1 MLSQTVEDYIKVI
14 YKYQV
19 EEGSPTVSTKD
30 IAEALEISAASVTS
44 MIKRISKMGLA
55 EYKSYQG
62 VKLTEAGKK
71 VALEIIR
78 HHRLLELYLSEIMGY
93 SWDEVHDEA
102 EHLEHHIS
110 EQFEDTISEML
121 GHPQY
126 DPHGDPIP
134 AKNGELPPLD
144 SDLLTEVGENKSY
157 IIKRITDQNPELLRY
172 LGELGLKPN
181 AEIDL
186 LSQAPFKGPVSLR
199 LNDEKV
205 IIGYEVASHIH
216 VVEKGN

>member
-14 YKYQV
+14 YRYQV
-19 EEGSPTVSTKD
+19 EDGKETVSTKD
-30 IAEALEISAASVTS
+30 ISEALDISAASVTS
-44 MIKRISKMGLA
+44 MIKRIAKMGLA
-55 EYKSYQG
+55 EYKSHQG
-62 VKLTEAGKK
+62 VKLTDAGKK
-71 VALEIIR
+71 VALEIVR

-134 AKNGELPPLD
+134 TKNGELPPLD
-144 SDLLTEVGENKSY
+144 SDLLTEVSAEQDY
-157 IIKRITDQNPELLRY
+157 IIKRITDQSPELLRY

-181 AEIDL
+181 AEIKL
-186 LSQAPFKGPVSLR
+186 LSQAPFKGPVSLT
-199 LNDEKV
+199 LNEEKV

-216 VVEKGN
+216 VVKK